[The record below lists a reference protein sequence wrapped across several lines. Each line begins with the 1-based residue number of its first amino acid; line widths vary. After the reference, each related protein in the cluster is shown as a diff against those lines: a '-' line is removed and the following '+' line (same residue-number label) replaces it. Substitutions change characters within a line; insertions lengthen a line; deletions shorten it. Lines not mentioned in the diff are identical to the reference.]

1 MVMTQSAHLTPTQ
14 ARLNPVPFMIRQ
26 VLLITCA
33 LTFAGSTWYIAV
45 NMTTPSDLTAIYNC
59 SAFFAYVFSIF
70 MLGEKP
76 RGDKIF
82 SVVVAIIGVLIV
94 AYGDQGDVKQGEEV
108 AAADR
113 LLGNIIIGVG
123 SVLYGFYEVLYKK
136 MACPPEGV
144 SPNRSVIFA
153 NTIGSCLGFITLVPL
168 ALHANPVPFANGVIV
183 CALDPAADTACAW
196 VREV

>member
-1 MVMTQSAHLTPTQ
+1 
-14 ARLNPVPFMIRQ
+14 MIRQ
-26 VLLITCA
+26 IVLITCA

-45 NMTTPSDLTAIYNC
+45 NLTTPSDLTAIYNC

-70 MLGEKP
+70 MLHERP

-94 AYGDQGDVKQGEEV
+94 AYGDKGNVTKGEEV
-108 AAADR
+108 QAADR
-113 LLGNIIIGVG
+113 FLGNIIIGIG

-144 SPNRSVIFA
+144 SATRSVIFA
-153 NTIGSCLGFITLVPL
+153 NTIGSCLGFITLVWLTSFLGSFQLMNHRLCSGSPSPSCTISTSKPL
-168 ALHANPVPFANGVIV
+168 NFLGAKQAG
-183 CALDPAADTACAW
+183 
-196 VREV
+196 